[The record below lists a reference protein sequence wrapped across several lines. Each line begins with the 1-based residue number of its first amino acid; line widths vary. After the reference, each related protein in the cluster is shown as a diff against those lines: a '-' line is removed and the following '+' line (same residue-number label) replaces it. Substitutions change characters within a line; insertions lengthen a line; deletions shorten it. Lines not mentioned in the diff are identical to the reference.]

1 MKPRVHLQ
9 FHPPHYHNTNTNTM
23 TNRQP
28 PQHQPLLPMH
38 EEEKLPKKHRCCF
51 CCCHLRGTV
60 LAWNSNMD
68 TSLLR
73 YHVGDSLVDI
83 ISSRLLQDFMDFRST
98 DSTRSEH
105 SILARFRNPR
115 CRNVS
120 YLLVLPVWLV
130 SILFLWH
137 AHSQSSPITP

>member
-1 MKPRVHLQ
+1 MAD
-9 FHPPHYHNTNTNTM
+9 
-23 TNRQP
+23 RQP

-38 EEEKLPKKHRCCF
+38 EEEKLPRKHRCCF

-60 LAWNSNMD
+60 IWIQGEILCFCICLAVDFTIYSLSNRSCLV
-68 TSLLR
+68 SLLR

-83 ISSRLLQDFMDFRST
+83 ISSRLLQEFMDFRTT

-105 SILARFRNPR
+105 CILACFRNPR

-120 YLLVLPVWLV
+120 
-130 SILFLWH
+130 ILFGLSRSCSYGTH
-137 AHSQSSPITP
+137 TLTYH